1 MSSESADV
9 RSIDAIDRFR
19 VALVEFV
26 DAGRISVSEADSDLD
41 RNLIWLERD
50 RVPHW
55 TRQIRKRQ
63 ELVTRAKSDLYR
75 KQTQSGAKDGRAS
88 VVDEKVAL
96 QRANR
101 RLEAAQARLHATKAW
116 LRRLEQERIN
126 FKSAMSGFG
135 VAVDHDLPHA
145 IGLLKKMTEN
155 LESYLAL
162 APPDLQKLL
171 TPDEPVD
178 ATPSMRRAGTDRG
191 PDADERA
198 TPAGPEALDERHEL
212 DEGEES
218 A

>member
-1 MSSESADV
+1 
-9 RSIDAIDRFR
+9 
-19 VALVEFV
+19 
-26 DAGRISVSEADSDLD
+26 
-41 RNLIWLERD
+41 
-50 RVPHW
+50 
-55 TRQIRKRQ
+55 
-63 ELVTRAKSDLYR
+63 
-75 KQTQSGAKDGRAS
+75 
-88 VVDEKVAL
+88 
-96 QRANR
+96 
-101 RLEAAQARLHATKAW
+101 AQAKLHATKAW

-198 TPAGPEALDERHEL
+198 TPAGPEALDERHER